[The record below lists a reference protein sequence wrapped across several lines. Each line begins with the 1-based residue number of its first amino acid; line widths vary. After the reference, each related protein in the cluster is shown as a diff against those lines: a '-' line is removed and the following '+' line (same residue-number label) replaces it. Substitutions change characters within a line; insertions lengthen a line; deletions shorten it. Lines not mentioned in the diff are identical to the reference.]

1 MKQKAL
7 ISTILS
13 VFLLLFT
20 LSCLGSCSVRE
31 PVFREDVELKTVQKE
46 IDGLLYHTDSLISYE
61 PDDVRFYL
69 ELPDEYCSDC
79 IVRAQTS
86 STSIDEYGIFHCKN
100 TEDAEQLE
108 ELLIAYL
115 ERSLE
120 GKREWLQSYN
130 PSELEKLKKSRVERY
145 GSYVFYGVL
154 DPPTERLAIERVEE
168 LLREV

>member
-1 MKQKAL
+1 MKLPTAVR
-7 ISTILS
+7 TILIVAFS
-13 VFLLLFT
+13 LICF
-20 LSCLGSCSVRE
+20 SSCSVRE
-31 PVFREDVELKTVQKE
+31 PVFREDIELYTVQKE

-86 STSIDEYGIFHCKN
+86 STSIDEYGIFHCRN
-100 TEDAEQLE
+100 AEDAEKLE
-108 ELLIAYL
+108 ELLVAYL

-130 PSELEKLKKSRVERY
+130 PSELEKLEKSRVERY
-145 GSYVFYGVL
+145 GSYVFYGIL

-168 LLREV
+168 ILREV

>member
-1 MKQKAL
+1 MKQIAL
-7 ISTILS
+7 IGTILLT
-13 VFLLLFT
+13 VCA
-20 LSCLGSCSVRE
+20 LSACSVRE
-31 PVFREDVELKTVQKE
+31 PAFREDVELKTVQKE
-46 IDGLLYHTDSLISYE
+46 VDGLLYHTDSLISYE

-100 TEDAEQLE
+100 TEDAEKLE
-108 ELLIAYL
+108 ELLIDYL
-115 ERSLE
+115 DRSLE

-130 PSELEKLKKSRVERY
+130 PSELNKLEKSRVERY

-154 DPPTERLAIERVEE
+154 DPSTERLAIERVEE
-168 LLREV
+168 ILREA